1 MTAGVPV
8 AARRRGGENAMP
20 VLLDG
25 VAEAEED
32 GAQAIRMPATGVTA
46 ETAAAVGI
54 AVVAGGEDLIQNSGR
69 LQNVCHL
76 VHPVFLL
83 IKSKAFKLAVRKRK
97 ESLSEIKSYP
107 QYDIIKPA

>member
-32 GAQAIRMPATGVTA
+32 GARAIRMPATGVTA
-46 ETAAAVGI
+46 EIAAAVGI
-54 AVVAGGEDLIQNSGR
+54 AVVAGGEDLI
-69 LQNVCHL
+69 
-76 VHPVFLL
+76 
-83 IKSKAFKLAVRKRK
+83 
-97 ESLSEIKSYP
+97 
-107 QYDIIKPA
+107 